1 MYIGHGFL
9 KREFG
14 ITPKIGWMVDSFG
27 HTQAN
32 AALFTDMG
40 FEAMFITRMD
50 YKMREQLKKEHSNI
64 FLWRPF
70 QKHFGN

>member
-14 ITPKIGWMVDSFG
+14 ITPKIAFQLDPFG

-32 AALFTDMG
+32 AALFSDMG
-40 FEAMFITRMD
+40 FEAMFIGRVD
-50 YKMREQLKKEHSNI
+50 YQVRA
-64 FLWRPF
+64 
-70 QKHFGN
+70 